1 MDPMGT
7 TKQLNSLNDIYI
19 YIVVVIS
26 PILLF
31 LVAFG
36 NTPLDIEFT
45 VGDHTH
51 VLFTTGRFVFSG
63 WFRCVARTVKGM
75 EDSVRPVPWK
85 WHGIDANA
93 RQSGSILLWREA
105 EFRIGWHCDA
115 CCCYGHMSRADS
127 FDGWIRTSGPSPWWR
142 SQKPSSMCKWCCR
155 TTELWTRWVLGEYSS
170 CVVSCLRIHWSRIR
184 VVKGWC
190 WRWVAGR
197 KYQVQFWQDC
207 ERWNFKKGCAERLW
221 NWLRCWGHWWPCL
234 VKELLLLADA

>member
-1 MDPMGT
+1 M
-7 TKQLNSLNDIYI
+7 
-19 YIVVVIS
+19 
-26 PILLF
+26 
-31 LVAFG
+31 AFG

-142 SQKPSSMCKWCCR
+142 SQKPSSMGKWCCR
-155 TTELWTRWVLGEYSS
+155 TTELLNAMGPRGVQLMRSLMSSNPLKQNSSGERMMLKMSCWPQIPGAVLAG
-170 CVVSCLRIHWSRIR
+170 LR
-184 VVKGWC
+184 
-190 WRWVAGR
+190 A
-197 KYQVQFWQDC
+197 
-207 ERWNFKKGCAERLW
+207 L
-221 NWLRCWGHWWPCL
+221 
-234 VKELLLLADA
+234 EL